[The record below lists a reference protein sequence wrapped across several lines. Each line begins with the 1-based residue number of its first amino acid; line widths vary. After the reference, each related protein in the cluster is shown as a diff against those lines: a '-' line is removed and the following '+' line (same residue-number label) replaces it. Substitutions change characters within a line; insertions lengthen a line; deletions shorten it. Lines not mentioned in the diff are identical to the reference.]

1 MSEPPERPGAH
12 AGATVLVTGGTRG
25 IGKAIALRFAEAGAA
40 RVAVGYLRN
49 DRAAEETADEL
60 RDRGAEPVLVR
71 GNVSSERV
79 LAQVAELPPLDVLV
93 HNAATGV
100 IRPALEVEDKHWD
113 WTLTANARALLSLA
127 RVAAPRMQPG
137 SSIVGISSLGSIRVL
152 ENYVLVGTSKAALES
167 LVRYLGV
174 ELAPRGIRVNA
185 VSAGVVETGALEH
198 FPNKD
203 EMLAAAHARTPV
215 GRMVEPEDVAGVVSF
230 LCSPD
235 AAMICGQTVILDGGY
250 SLLA

>member
-1 MSEPPERPGAH
+1 V
-12 AGATVLVTGGTRG
+12 TVLVTGGTRG
-25 IGKAIALRFAEAGAA
+25 IGKAIALRFAQAGQERIAL
-40 RVAVGYLRN
+40 GYLRN
-49 DRAAEETADEL
+49 DSAAEAAAEEIRAA
-60 RDRGAEPVLVR
+60 GAEPVLIR

-79 LAQVAELPPLDVLV
+79 LEQVRELGPLDAVI

-113 WTLTANARALLSLA
+113 WTLNANARSLLGLA
-127 RVAAPRMQPG
+127 QATVPQMQPG
-137 SSIVGISSLGSIRVL
+137 ASIVAISSLGSFRVL

-167 LVRYLGV
+167 LVRYLAV

-185 VSAGVVETGALEH
+185 VSGGVVDTGALDH

-203 EMLAAAHARTPV
+203 DMLGAARERTPA
-215 GRMVEPEDVAGVVSF
+215 GRMVTVEDMAGAVMF

-235 AAMICGQTVILDGGY
+235 SEMIRGQTIIVDGGF
-250 SLLA
+250 SLPA